1 VDGDKPIVFEGANTE
16 VIIRESGEVVY
27 RDEIPPEVEPLNAPG
42 LFLSASHTTVNPG
55 TTDEEGTAVTYQ
67 RNWHFTYI
75 AASNED
81 LAAALPLLYERLKT
95 QPD

>member
-27 RDEIPPEVEPLNAPG
+27 RDEIPPEVEPLKAPG
-42 LFLSASHTTVNPG
+42 LFLRASQTTVNPG
-55 TTDEEGTAVTYQ
+55 TTDEEGSPLTYV
-67 RNWHFTYI
+67 RNWAHTYV

-81 LAAALPLLYERLKT
+81 VQACLAQLHQRLSN
-95 QPD
+95 PPE